1 MVSAVGSH
9 QIRLRPGPGQA
20 VIDTAHSAAPD
31 DDVKAIA
38 KELRQL
44 SNQWAKA
51 FTHHDV
57 AFGQRIF
64 ADDFTYIMPDG
75 TERNKNAFLKLFRT
89 ETAGKKYTSVAITGF
104 NVRVYGPDF
113 AVVTGADQLKG
124 ADWLVTGATLQRVT
138 DKEIAMWTSK
148 FLPDRRRQMHPP
160 MIMQGQ
166 NGGF

>member
-1 MVSAVGSH
+1 MFDSLH
-9 QIRLRPGPGQA
+9 LLLRPDRLGIHVADRALAGHCA
-20 VIDTAHSAAPD
+20 FGCARRRCKGNRKRI
-31 DDVKAIA
+31 
-38 KELRQL
+38 ELRQL

-89 ETAGKKYTSVAITGF
+89 ETAGKTYTSVAITGF

-113 AVVTGADQLKG
+113 AVVTGTDQLKG
-124 ADWLVTGATLQRVT
+124 ADKDGKPFSVKGRFTNVWVRKKGTWQVVAGHGCLI
-138 DKEIAMWTSK
+138 E
-148 FLPDRRRQMHPP
+148 
-160 MIMQGQ
+160 
-166 NGGF
+166 